1 MTRRLAPAALA
12 AALAGCAA
20 GPPAPDNGPAELA
33 AAESA
38 FAAQSVREGM
48 KAAFL
53 AWFAPGSV
61 LLRGGPVDARD
72 LVGRNPDPPI
82 VLDWRPAFVAL
93 SASGDLGFSTG
104 PTKIASRTD
113 AARPPR
119 YGQYFSVWRREAGGP
134 WRVWVD
140 LGINHASPALWDA
153 PLAATRVAAAAGDGL
168 SLAEAE
174 ARFAR
179 LSKAEGQAAA
189 YRAWSSPEVRVYREG
204 LEPMLDPGALLAS
217 TAIAGR
223 ATWTADRTE
232 ASAANDLG
240 FTLGRYERAGERGH
254 FVRVWRK
261 EAQGWRILG
270 DITEAA
276 KAN

>member
-1 MTRRLAPAALA
+1 MKNRLAPAALA

-20 GPPAPDNGPAELA
+20 APPAPDAGPAELA

-61 LLRGGPVDARD
+61 LLRGGPIDAREA
-72 LVGRNPDPPI
+72 VGRNPDPPI

-93 SASGDLGFSTG
+93 SASGDLGYSTG
-104 PTKIASRTD
+104 PTKMTSRTD
-113 AARPPR
+113 ASRPPR

-140 LGINHASPALWDA
+140 LGINHPAPSLWDA
-153 PLAATRVAAAAGDGL
+153 PLEATRVAGAPDDGMGL
-168 SLAEAE
+168 SQAEAK
-174 ARFAR
+174 FAA
-179 LSKAEGQAAA
+179 LSGAEGQAAA
-189 YRAWSSPEVRVYREG
+189 YRAWASPAIRAYRDG
-204 LEPMLDPGALLAS
+204 REPMLGSPGILAS
-217 TAIAGR
+217 PGIAER
-223 ATWTADRTE
+223 ASWNADRAE
-232 ASAANDLG
+232 ASAAGDLG
-240 FTLGRYERAGERGH
+240 FTLGRYERGGEKGH
-254 FVRVWRK
+254 FVRVWRR
-261 EAQGWRILG
+261 ESAGWRILG